1 MDMAIYKAVNRARIA
16 LTHGD
21 KTFVIVG
28 DTKLAYYSEERGLY
42 PLLNLIEQEPSKL
55 EGSIIGD
62 RIVGRAAAL
71 LCIFAKVKAVFALYI
86 ADEAVDLLENHGIT
100 ATWRETVP
108 YIVEKDLTSRYKLDL
123 LLKDVED
130 PRQAVDMARQYLE
143 T

>member
-62 RIVGRAAAL
+62 RIVGRAAAF

-130 PRQAVDMARQYLE
+130 PRQAVDMVRQYLE

>member
-1 MDMAIYKAVNRARIA
+1 MDMTIYKAVNRARIA

-62 RIVGRAAAL
+62 RIVGRAAAF

-130 PRQAVDMARQYLE
+130 PRQAVDMVRQYLE